1 MKFLL
6 RLPVVRTLHQR
17 QLLFP
22 AVVVIVVA
30 AVLLEGTLERSRPA
44 EANEESS
51 FDEPAPRPVIRSELE
66 KTPLTYFSDYWSQLA
81 EGARPKLTAIGSSG
95 TPAILVGSGMA
106 LTTLEP
112 ALEVVA
118 ARDRRRLTM
127 ADPVPTL
134 ESPEDVGE
142 DTDAVAVRSDAGDET
157 SPDAPGAAVTVVDD
171 PMASEGGEAGV
182 AGVAPTEESGPHRLR
197 SWDDEI
203 GLALF
208 DVESPDQ
215 IAFTLSDP
223 RILPSGAY
231 LGAVTL
237 DTSGRPTITPGHL
250 VSAHSGPNGGELV
263 VSMDFPSTLTIAA
276 LVNLEGALVGVAYG
290 TPDGP
295 RVVTS
300 TEMLRLLEA
309 LQTETRCRGLEVSDL
324 SADVRSVLDLEVGV
338 LVEFVDSAA
347 FEPLVSLRGGD
358 ILIEWGGEEV
368 GSAEQFRELYDGQE
382 PGSLVSY
389 RAVRDRRRVTGGV
402 VMHSQGCSPPDP
414 EPVRLP
420 RFGMAVQWMPERDEP
435 AATAGWMVV
444 AVAPDGASATAG
456 VNEHDW
462 LVALDGRT
470 LDTERDRSSL
480 EAAADSD
487 DGLLLSL
494 LRDGRTKLVA
504 VLPPSEAAENHV
516 GSAEVESVPG
526 AGER

>member
-6 RLPVVRTLHQR
+6 RLPGVRTLHQR

-22 AVVVIVVA
+22 AIVVIVVA
-30 AVLLEGTLERSRPA
+30 AVLLEGTLERSQPA

-51 FDEPAPRPVIRSELE
+51 FDEPVPRPVIRSELE

-112 ALEVVA
+112 ALEIVA
-118 ARDRRRLTM
+118 ARDRTRLTT
-127 ADPVPTL
+127 ADPESAL
-134 ESPEDVGE
+134 EPAEDVTEDPNAVGE
-142 DTDAVAVRSDAGDET
+142 TAPE
-157 SPDAPGAAVTVVDD
+157 APGAALTDAAVTDD
-171 PMASEGGEAGV
+171 PMTSEGDEDGGAL
-182 AGVAPTEESGPHRLR
+182 TEESGPHRLR

-223 RILPSGAY
+223 RLLPSGSY

-237 DTSGRPTITPGHL
+237 DAGGRSAITPGHL
-250 VSAHSGPNGGELV
+250 VTAHSGPDGGELV
-263 VSMDFPSTLTIAA
+263 VSMDFPETLSIAA

-290 TPDGP
+290 TPDGH

-338 LVEFVDSAA
+338 LVEFVDIAA
-347 FEPLVSLRGGD
+347 FEPLASLRGGD
-358 ILIEWGGEEV
+358 ILIEWGGEEIR
-368 GSAEQFRELYDGQE
+368 SAEQFMELYDAQE

-389 RAVRDRRRVTGGV
+389 RVVRDRRRVTGGV
-402 VMHSQGCSPPDP
+402 VMHSRGCSPPGP

-420 RFGMAVQWMPERDEP
+420 RFGLAVQWMPEQDEP
-435 AATAGWMVV
+435 AVTAGWMVV

-456 VNEHDW
+456 VDERDW
-462 LVALDGRT
+462 LVALDRRT
-470 LDTERDRSSL
+470 LDNERDRTSL

-487 DGLLLSL
+487 DALLLSL
-494 LRDGRTKLVA
+494 RRDGRTKLVA
-504 VLPPSEAAENHV
+504 VLPPSEAAENDV
-516 GSAEVESVPG
+516 GSAEVKSAPG
-526 AGER
+526 PGER

>member
-1 MKFLL
+1 MVKFLL

-22 AVVVIVVA
+22 VIVVIVVA

-51 FDEPAPRPVIRSELE
+51 FDEPVPRPVIRSELE

-81 EGARPKLTAIGSSG
+81 EGARPKLTAIGSSA

-112 ALEVVA
+112 ALEIVA
-118 ARDRRRLTM
+118 ARDRTRLTRLTM
-127 ADPVPTL
+127 PDPEPAL
-134 ESPEDVGE
+134 EPAEVVGE
-142 DTDAVAVRSDAGDET
+142 DPDAVEET
-157 SPDAPGAAVTVVDD
+157 ALDAPGAALTDAAGTDD
-171 PMASEGGEAGV
+171 PMTSE
-182 AGVAPTEESGPHRLR
+182 GPHRLR

-223 RILPSGAY
+223 RLLPSGSY

-237 DTSGRPTITPGHL
+237 DAGGRSTITPGHL
-250 VSAHSGPNGGELV
+250 VTAHSGPNGGELV
-263 VSMDFPSTLTIAA
+263 VSMDFPETLSIAA

-338 LVEFVDSAA
+338 LVEFVDIAA
-347 FEPLVSLRGGD
+347 FEPLASLRGGD
-358 ILIEWGGEEV
+358 ILIEWGGEEIR
-368 GSAEQFRELYDGQE
+368 SAEQFMELYDAQE
-382 PGSLVSY
+382 PGLLVSY

-402 VMHSQGCSPPDP
+402 VMHSQGCSPLGP

-420 RFGMAVQWMPERDEP
+420 RFGLAVQWMPEQDEP
-435 AATAGWMVV
+435 SVTAGWMVV

-456 VNEHDW
+456 VDERDW
-462 LVALDGRT
+462 LVALDRRT
-470 LDTERDRSSL
+470 LDNERDRTSL

-487 DGLLLSL
+487 DALLLSL
-494 LRDGRTKLVA
+494 RRDGRTKLVA
-504 VLPPSEAAENHV
+504 VLPPSEAAVNDV
-516 GSAEVESVPG
+516 GSAEVESAPEP
-526 AGER
+526 GER

>member
-1 MKFLL
+1 MVKFLL

-22 AVVVIVVA
+22 AIVVIVVA
-30 AVLLEGTLERSRPA
+30 VVLLEGTLERSRPA

-112 ALEVVA
+112 ALEIVA
-118 ARDRRRLTM
+118 ARDRTRLTT
-127 ADPVPTL
+127 ADPEPTL
-134 ESPEDVGE
+134 EPTEDVGE
-142 DTDAVAVRSDAGDET
+142 DADAVEKTA
-157 SPDAPGAAVTVVDD
+157 PDAPGAADD
-171 PMASEGGEAGV
+171 PMTSEGDAAGEAL
-182 AGVAPTEESGPHRLR
+182 TEESGPHRLR
-197 SWDDEI
+197 NWDDEI

-223 RILPSGAY
+223 RLLPSGSY

-237 DTSGRPTITPGHL
+237 DAGGRSTITPGHL
-250 VSAHSGPNGGELV
+250 VTARSGPDGRELV
-263 VSMDFPSTLTIAA
+263 VSMDFPETLSIAA

-295 RVVTS
+295 RVVTW

-324 SADVRSVLDLEVGV
+324 SADVRSVLDLEGGV
-338 LVEFVDSAA
+338 LVEFVDTAA
-347 FEPLVSLRGGD
+347 FEPLTSLRGGD
-358 ILIEWGGEEV
+358 ILVEWGGEEI
-368 GSAEQFRELYDGQE
+368 GSAEQFMVLYDGQE

-402 VMHSQGCSPPDP
+402 VMHSQDCSPLGP

-420 RFGMAVQWMPERDEP
+420 RFGLAVQWMPEQDEP
-435 AATAGWMVV
+435 AVTAGWMVV

-456 VNEHDW
+456 VDERDW
-462 LVALDGRT
+462 LVALDRQT
-470 LDTERDRSSL
+470 LDNERDRTSL

-487 DGLLLSL
+487 DALLLSL
-494 LRDGRTKLVA
+494 RRHGRTKLVA
-504 VLPPSEAAENHV
+504 VLPPSEAAENDV
-516 GSAEVESVPG
+516 GSAAVESAPEP
-526 AGER
+526 GER